1 MRTWV
6 EVTRERRVLLARLG
20 SRDVRRAR
28 AATVSHARIDRRK
41 RFDERALAAAVLA
54 DKERDAGRHVEARSR
69 MIWATAGIVYGQPV
83 VSGG

>member
-1 MRTWV
+1 
-6 EVTRERRVLLARLG
+6 
-20 SRDVRRAR
+20 
-28 AATVSHARIDRRK
+28 VSHARIDRRK